1 MAKKAP
7 EEEATADNVDQIRE
21 IIFGAHIKDY
31 EQRFR
36 GVERK
41 LEQSL
46 KKVSDAFNKR
56 LDELD
61 KSLTELKQMLEA
73 EQAERR
79 DGDESLDALLQ
90 NQAREAGEQLASV
103 ESQTNEQLDA
113 LNQSLNEMT
122 ASLESQLGD
131 QGAAQGKALEDL
143 NSQLTAQNISRKEL
157 AKLLGTVASTLDAPP
172 KAPRKR
178 RR

>member
-1 MAKKAP
+1 MAKNEP
-7 EEEATADNVDQIRE
+7 EETAASDNVDQIRE

-36 GVERK
+36 ALERK

-46 KKVSDAFNKR
+46 KKVSDSFDKR
-56 LDELD
+56 LDEVNQ
-61 KSLTELKQMLEA
+61 SLAELNQMLEA
-73 EQAERR
+73 ERGERR
-79 DGDESLDALLQ
+79 DGDESLDGLLQ
-90 NQAREAGEQLASV
+90 NQAKEAADQLASV
-103 ESQTNEQLDA
+103 ESQTSEQLAA
-113 LNQSLNEMT
+113 LNQSLTAMS

-131 QGAAQGKALEDL
+131 QGAATDKALEDL

-172 KAPRKR
+172 KTPRKR
-178 RR
+178 R

>member
-7 EEEATADNVDQIRE
+7 EEEATPDNVDQIRE

-56 LDELD
+56 LDEVD
-61 KSLTELKQMLEA
+61 KSLTELKQMLET
-73 EQAERR
+73 EQGERR

-103 ESQTNEQLDA
+103 ESQTNEQLNA

>member
-1 MAKKAP
+1 MAKKEP
-7 EEEATADNVDQIRE
+7 EVEAASDNVDQIRE

-36 GVERK
+36 ALERK
-41 LEQSL
+41 LEQNL
-46 KKVSDAFNKR
+46 KKVTDAFNKR
-56 LDELD
+56 FDEVD
-61 KSLTELKQMLEA
+61 KSLAELQQLIEA
-73 EQAERR
+73 EQGERR

-90 NQAREAGEQLASV
+90 NQAKEAADQLAGL
-103 ESQTNEQLDA
+103 EAQTNEQLNA
-113 LNQSLNEMT
+113 LNQSLTEVSS
-122 ASLESQLGD
+122 SLESQLGD
-131 QGAAQGKALEDL
+131 QGAAQDKALADL